1 MSNKN
6 SNLKKAL
13 ESNFNFLNKVEILLN
28 KYYEDNSS
36 FDKSIFVCL
45 KGFIDNSR
53 NYIYSVYEDIAGNEK
68 DENIIYAK
76 SNSNRALIR
85 NCLEST
91 VLLYIFFQHP
101 EYCDKYMETYDSDLK
116 RINNLYANIKDD
128 EKYLKRFAWLP
139 RKKGK
144 RINNLNDLLAYI
156 DFEDENQKLFYQI
169 LIRNFDTFIHP
180 SFNFSQNIESKD
192 ILNDTLIHTL
202 YAKDGIMYQL
212 HECFLTF
219 FIDYFKDQITNE
231 ELEDLKGLIEIESI
245 ATNNL
250 EIQFFKRLKQ
260 YPKEIYTMSYVI
272 ALLPNFIL
280 PYKDSL
286 WKRKN
291 IGYLLQDLCTHYDDF
306 LKSYFNKNHTLF
318 FTEARHVFES
328 LSILNILLQENEKR
342 NYIFHI
348 HQDIK
353 GFESKNTTYTM
364 LGSEEYLSKKEQLEK
379 EYEEHIQEIE
389 KYYLEDFE
397 QIIERSKIL
406 RLNGWSLFLKNQ
418 KNDYIPNAP
427 DFVRFLIRDHFN
439 KEDIENFAL
448 GLFEESN
455 AFMHITP
462 YATYVTS
469 ENKASY
475 TIKIINSILSTII
488 FGIIKIFKLDQIL
501 DDKVMN
507 TIKQGFFIAS
517 QELYKYINH
526 PNKDS

>member
-13 ESNFNFLNKVEILLN
+13 ESNFNFLNSAESLLN
-28 KYYEDNSS
+28 KYYKDNSS
-36 FDKSIFVCL
+36 YDKSIFVCL

-53 NYIYSVYEDIAGNEK
+53 NYIYSVYEDIAGSDD
-68 DENIIYAK
+68 DETIIYAK

-85 NCLEST
+85 NCLEAT

-101 EYCDKYMETYDSDLK
+101 EYCEKYMETYESDLK
-116 RINNLYANIKDD
+116 RINNLYANIKDE

-144 RINNLNDLLAYI
+144 RINNLNDLLSYI
-156 DFEDENQKLFYQI
+156 DFEDDNQKLFYQI

-180 SFNFSQNIESKD
+180 SFNFSQNIKNKN

-202 YAKDGIMYQL
+202 YAKEGIMYQL

-219 FIDYFKDQITNE
+219 FNDYFANIIPQE
-231 ELEDLKGLIEIESI
+231 EIDSLKKSFTSELDE
-245 ATNNL
+245 TNNL
-250 EIQFFKRLKQ
+250 DISFFKRLKQ
-260 YPKEIYTMSYVI
+260 YPREIHTMSYVI
-272 ALLPNFIL
+272 ALMPNFIL

-291 IGYLLQDLCTHYDDF
+291 VGYLLQDLCTHYDDF

-364 LGSEEYLSKKEQLEK
+364 LGGD
-379 EYEEHIQEIE
+379 EYEERKVQLEQEYENHIKEIE
-389 KYYLEDFE
+389 NYYLEDFN
-397 QIIERSKIL
+397 QQIERVKIL

-427 DFVRFLIRDHFN
+427 DFIRFLIKDHFN
-439 KEDIENFAL
+439 KEEIENFVL

-469 ENKASY
+469 DEKSSY
-475 TIKIINSILSTII
+475 TIKIINSILSTIM

-501 DDKVMN
+501 DEKSIN
-507 TIKQGFFIAS
+507 TIKKGFFIAS
-517 QELYKYINH
+517 QDLYKYIDH
-526 PNKDS
+526 SNKNA